1 MHLSL
6 DFWRTLCFSNPEY
19 SERRLDFL
27 ESTLGVSREI
37 LHESLVEIG
46 RFADYRNSSGHMTI
60 EGMYLMLFA
69 SIENKTQKKGLM
81 SRLSPAQA
89 RSEIDALFLQYP
101 PIINEP
107 LFELIAIDEYGSFNL
122 SSNTGYIKGE
132 LIQAFLESSLDKIE
146 FNFFVFSDEIGASK
160 PQVDFFRAVR
170 KRVGSRDVVH
180 VGDDLYADVYGA
192 VSSGIPALHYKNEQ
206 LIQYSVDEQTSNFY
220 S

>member
-1 MHLSL
+1 
-6 DFWRTLCFSNPEY
+6 
-19 SERRLDFL
+19 
-27 ESTLGVSREI
+27 
-37 LHESLVEIG
+37 
-46 RFADYRNSSGHMTI
+46 MTI

-89 RSEIDALFLQYP
+89 RAEIDALFLQYP

-170 KRVGSRDVVH
+170 KRVGSRDVAH

-206 LIQYSVDEQTSNFY
+206 LIPYSVDEQTSNFY